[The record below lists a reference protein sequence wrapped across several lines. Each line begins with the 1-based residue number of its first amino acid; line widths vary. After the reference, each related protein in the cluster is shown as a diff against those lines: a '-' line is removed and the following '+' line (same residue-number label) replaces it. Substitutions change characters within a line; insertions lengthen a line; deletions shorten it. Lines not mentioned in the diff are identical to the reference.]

1 MEIWKDIPGYEGI
14 YQASNFGRIRSAPGK
29 ITSSKRFDKR
39 VWKCRVLKQKACGR
53 GDYRVS
59 LWKDGIQKDFLVAR
73 LIAMTWCSGF
83 VDGFTVNHK
92 DGDFKNNRAD
102 NLEWLSRADN
112 IRDGLRT
119 GLYNN
124 IRKGVRLISE
134 DSNTLVFQSM
144 RDASRYLGKCDGY
157 VSGAIAR
164 GRTVRDL
171 SGNRYSAIPF

>member
-1 MEIWKDIPGYEGI
+1 MMDDSEVINYTIVVKNGSNYENRFKEIT
-14 YQASNFGRIRSAPGK
+14 AN
-29 ITSSKRFDKR
+29 
-39 VWKCRVLKQKACGR
+39 
-53 GDYRVS
+53 
-59 LWKDGIQKDFLVAR
+59 
-73 LIAMTWCSGF
+73 GF